1 MFKHKFLLN
10 INKMGVPSFFK
21 YLLNQYKKNDFIMQK
36 EIQDRKTQSKLNSI
50 EYLMLDANGLM
61 HPVCFKVVADNPTIT
76 DNDRL
81 ETLMHNAIIQYIEQ
95 LIDYVKPT
103 KGVYIAVDG
112 VAPIA
117 KVKQQRYRRFKSVHD
132 NKLWDNIKKKYNK
145 PLGHF
150 WNNSVITPGTE
161 FMNRLHVKILDWMKL
176 QSLKIIYSSCYMPG
190 EGEHKLIEFIK
201 NNNTNSYIIYGL
213 DADLIFLCLATGLN
227 NLYLLRE
234 ANEINNKE
242 SQGLLKYVSIDVLR
256 HVIPDTMKKFI
267 MNIDAFNTYNYS
279 KLNDNNLIN
288 DFIFLCYF
296 LGNDFLPHIHAIDIN
311 KEGIEFLLKEYAKV
325 CFNSAKLEY
334 IIDKKYNI
342 NQKQLG
348 KLLEGLSSR
357 EEEILKYNY
366 NSKKHY
372 RIIGSDEYEREKKK
386 IENLNFTIY
395 DPIKIGSDRHND
407 WRKRYYNYYWLIED
421 EKELEDFSDKIV
433 NNYIK
438 GLKWVTQYYFIKCPA
453 WEWYYPFDQA
463 PFLNDINKYINNIK
477 INKIKFPLGKPLR
490 PYVQLLSVLPP
501 QSSNILPNELHHLMH
516 NKKSEL
522 IYLYPTD
529 FEQDFI
535 NKDKYWKGTPQLPP
549 LDINMI
555 NKIYNK
561 YKNKLK
567 KEPESHTEFFNY

>member
-213 DADLIFLCLATGLN
+213 DADLIFLCLATGFN

-234 ANEINNKE
+234 ANEINNK
-242 SQGLLKYVSIDVLR
+242 
-256 HVIPDTMKKFI
+256 
-267 MNIDAFNTYNYS
+267 
-279 KLNDNNLIN
+279 
-288 DFIFLCYF
+288 
-296 LGNDFLPHIHAIDIN
+296 
-311 KEGIEFLLKEYAKV
+311 
-325 CFNSAKLEY
+325 
-334 IIDKKYNI
+334 
-342 NQKQLG
+342 
-348 KLLEGLSSR
+348 
-357 EEEILKYNY
+357 
-366 NSKKHY
+366 
-372 RIIGSDEYEREKKK
+372 
-386 IENLNFTIY
+386 
-395 DPIKIGSDRHND
+395 
-407 WRKRYYNYYWLIED
+407 
-421 EKELEDFSDKIV
+421 
-433 NNYIK
+433 
-438 GLKWVTQYYFIKCPA
+438 
-453 WEWYYPFDQA
+453 
-463 PFLNDINKYINNIK
+463 
-477 INKIKFPLGKPLR
+477 
-490 PYVQLLSVLPP
+490 
-501 QSSNILPNELHHLMH
+501 
-516 NKKSEL
+516 
-522 IYLYPTD
+522 
-529 FEQDFI
+529 
-535 NKDKYWKGTPQLPP
+535 
-549 LDINMI
+549 
-555 NKIYNK
+555 
-561 YKNKLK
+561 
-567 KEPESHTEFFNY
+567 